1 MPTRILIA
9 DDNALVRRA
18 LRVLIETNEDWKVCA
33 EAVNGREAVAKA
45 FELRPDLIVMD
56 FLMPMLNGIQAA
68 RQIGKEA
75 PTPPMLLYTMFLTS
89 QLAEEARAAGFEA
102 AVCKDSSGELMA
114 GIRALLRHES
124 FFPPLAA
131 LV

>member
-56 FLMPMLNGIQAA
+56 FLIADAQWNSGGTTDRQGSTHPADAA
-68 RQIGKEA
+68 LHHVLDFPACRGGAGSRIRGCDLQ
-75 PTPPMLLYTMFLTS
+75 
-89 QLAEEARAAGFEA
+89 GFEWGA
-102 AVCKDSSGELMA
+102 DGRHSGTA
-114 GIRALLRHES
+114 PA
-124 FFPPLAA
+124 
-131 LV
+131 